1 MCAAQNELIIGASPK
16 SVGVRKRA
24 AARAR
29 SSTMEVFYTFIFGAW
44 TALAA
49 ALELTRSKDCAVES
63 GSKDFMR
70 FRNNYVLVYALM
82 MGAPFAAKSVC
93 LPLIFSWMGKD
104 TSRADNSL
112 CLGISWANSIHA
124 W

>member
-1 MCAAQNELIIGASPK
+1 MCVAQNELIIGASPK

-29 SSTMEVFYTFIFGAW
+29 PSTMEVFYTFIFGAW
-44 TALAA
+44 TAMAA
-49 ALELTRSKDCAVES
+49 TLELTRSKDCAVES

-82 MGAPFAAKSVC
+82 MGAPFTAKSVG
-93 LPLIFSWMGKD
+93 LPPIFTWMGKY
-104 TSRADNSL
+104 TSSA
-112 CLGISWANSIHA
+112 A
-124 W
+124 

>member
-1 MCAAQNELIIGASPK
+1 
-16 SVGVRKRA
+16 
-24 AARAR
+24 
-29 SSTMEVFYTFIFGAW
+29 MEVFYTFIFGAW

-49 ALELTRSKDCAVES
+49 TLELTRSKDCAVES

-82 MGAPFAAKSVC
+82 MGAPFAAKSVG
-93 LPLIFSWMGKD
+93 LPSILARGEK
-104 TSRADNSL
+104 TYPELHGCL
-112 CLGISWANSIHA
+112 CLGIFWATSLYA